1 MTPARLSRFT
11 ARIFITVVL
20 ALSGVTASAQAKAQ
34 KPAAEPAKI
43 VNVTEADNGK
53 DVDMSS
59 GQTLQVKLPSIAGTG
74 YAWTVN
80 GDPTPLKLTK
90 QSTQRKKSAKPGA
103 AQVSVLQFSASS
115 PGIATLT
122 MVYRRSWEYNVPP
135 AKKFEVKVN
144 VR

>member
-1 MTPARLSRFT
+1 MTSARLSRYT

-34 KPAAEPAKI
+34 KPAGEPAKV
-43 VNVTEADNGK
+43 VNATEADNGK
-53 DVDMSS
+53 DVDMTS

-90 QSTQRKKSAKPGA
+90 QSTQRSKSAKPGA
-103 AQVSVLQFSASS
+103 AQVSVFQFSASS

>member
-1 MTPARLSRFT
+1 MTSARLSRYT
-11 ARIFITVVL
+11 ARILFTAVL
-20 ALSGVTASAQAKAQ
+20 ALSGVTASAQAEAQ
-34 KPAAEPAKI
+34 KPAGGPAKI
-43 VNVTEADNGK
+43 VNATEADNGK
-53 DVDMSS
+53 DIDMSS

-90 QSTQRKKSAKPGA
+90 QSTQRSKSAKPGA
-103 AQVSVLQFSASS
+103 AQVSVFQFSASS

-122 MVYRRSWEYNVPP
+122 MLYRRSWEYNVPP

>member
-1 MTPARLSRFT
+1 MTSARPSRYT
-11 ARIFITVVL
+11 ATSVIAVVFI
-20 ALSGVTASAQAKAQ
+20 LSGVMAGAQ
-34 KPAAEPAKI
+34 KSAPDSRNI

-53 DVDMSS
+53 DLDMSS

-74 YAWTVN
+74 YSWTVD

-90 QSTQRKKSAKPGA
+90 HSTQRNKSAKPGA
-103 AQVSVLQFSASS
+103 AQVSVFQFSAAS
-115 PGIATLT
+115 PGISRLT
-122 MVYRRSWEYNVPP
+122 MVYRRSWEYNVQP

>member
-1 MTPARLSRFT
+1 MA
-11 ARIFITVVL
+11 
-20 ALSGVTASAQAKAQ
+20 GAQ
-34 KPAAEPAKI
+34 KQAQKSAGEPASI
-43 VNVTEADNGK
+43 LNVTEADNGK

-59 GQTLQVKLPSIAGTG
+59 GQTLQVKLPSIAGAG

-103 AQVSVLQFSASS
+103 AQVSVFQFSASS